1 MAPLNLLCS
10 VLLLLHGVL
19 SAKIDAL
26 KLGKVSR
33 PRQPPLL
40 GFIAPRQSS
49 APGGGVG
56 DVPAQC
62 ATNCDPVNDIL
73 ETGTCPPS
81 ECCTPLFEAAYYNCL
96 LCVGQADNATK
107 AEFAQAQTLV
117 DNLIVDCSD
126 LGFVL
131 PDLTL
136 PGQNSSRI
144 IPTSTFASNAKSS
157 NTISQIT
164 ITSVLEYVPPL
175 STTMTTKEQA
185 PVSKLHRLF
194 VGAYTVG
201 GVVCLSAFPSVLSFS
216 TEWRYSALCAF
227 ILTLW
232 MYFVVAGLLWT
243 ADAKNPMA
251 MNMRLLQAICFLVII
266 LVNSDLFLPREPL
279 RALGVPEYLII
290 AVPAT
295 CAGLAFRL
303 IFKWWGETYWDP
315 AALQDKHWVALTSA

>member
-1 MAPLNLLCS
+1 MAPLNLLCG

-62 ATNCDPVNDIL
+62 TTNCNPVNDIL

-81 ECCTPLFEAAYYNCL
+81 ECCTQLFEAAYYNCL

-117 DNLIVDCSD
+117 DNLVVDCSD

-164 ITSVLEYVPPL
+164 ITSVSAPT
-175 STTMTTKEQA
+175 STHSQTT
-185 PVSKLHRLF
+185 V
-194 VGAYTVG
+194 
-201 GVVCLSAFPSVLSFS
+201 SVLGSNSNGGSVGLPSGTAPTGPS
-216 TEWRYSALCAF
+216 TSSNA
-227 ILTLW
+227 
-232 MYFVVAGLLWT
+232 AG
-243 ADAKNPMA
+243 K
-251 MNMRLLQAICFLVII
+251 RLGSRFLV
-266 LVNSDLFLPREPL
+266 LLAS
-279 RALGVPEYLII
+279 
-290 AVPAT
+290 AV
-295 CAGLAFRL
+295 LA
-303 IFKWWGETYWDP
+303 WMHG
-315 AALQDKHWVALTSA
+315 A